1 MTFYNLSKEDK
12 KELRE
17 PRGGIF
23 EGEELLEELKS
34 REYERVIAVGD
45 RVSRDIA
52 NSEID
57 ADLYITDGSIERE
70 KTDQDLEINVERIFE
85 AENPAGKITEE
96 AWKAVRKASALRCM
110 THLDVE
116 GEEDLLAIP
125 ATVFAPEE
133 SVIVYGLWDRGA
145 VLMEPDEENRSFCKQ
160 LADLDEAEHLI
171 VGGSWDHF
179 HSGHRYIL
187 EAAAERSERIDVGI
201 SSDEMLREKLGHKPK
216 HEFQERKENVENFL
230 ESLGVE
236 EFRTI
241 ELNGIYGNAVEEGDV
256 LIVTPETEENG
267 RKINARRE
275 EIDRE
280 KLELEVV
287 KKLEASDG
295 EVISSTR
302 IRKREIDQNGLK
314 N

>member
-1 MTFYNLSKEDK
+1 MVLYRLSEEDK
-12 KELRE
+12 KELRK
-17 PRGGIF
+17 PRGGLF
-23 EGEELLEELKS
+23 QGEELLEELES
-34 REYERVIAVGD
+34 RNYKRIIAVGD

-57 ADLYITDGSIERE
+57 ADLYITDGNIERE
-70 KTDQDLEINVERIFE
+70 ETEQNLEIEAKRRFE
-85 AENPAGKITEE
+85 AENPAGEITEE
-96 AWKAVRKASALRCM
+96 AWKTVRKASALRCT
-110 THLDVE
+110 THIDVE

-125 ATVFAPEE
+125 ATIFAPEGT
-133 SVIVYGLWDRGA
+133 VIVYGLWDRGA

-160 LADLDEAEHLI
+160 LADLNETENLI

-187 EAAAERSERIDVGI
+187 EAAVERSERIDVGI
-201 SSDEMLREKLGHKPK
+201 SSDDMLREKLGHKPK

-236 EFRTI
+236 DFRTL

-256 LIVTPETEENG
+256 LIVTPETEKNG
-267 RKINARRE
+267 RKINAKRE
-275 EIDRE
+275 KLGRE
-280 KLELEVV
+280 KLELELI

-302 IRKREIDQNGLK
+302 IRKGEIDENGLK
-314 N
+314 D